1 MRYRP
6 GLDLVLRELD
16 FVVEGG
22 KKVGIVGRTGAGK
35 SSLMLALFRM
45 VEPASGQILIDGV
58 DIGRLSLRDLRS
70 ALAIIPQDPCLF
82 SGTVKFNLDPE
93 GTKTDSKLWEVL
105 DCVKLADKIRSLDG
119 NLEAVVSE
127 NGDSFSLGQRQLIC
141 MGRALLKE
149 SRVLLMDEAT
159 ASVDIDTDR
168 HIQELL
174 RREFEGRS
182 ILTIAHRLNTIIDYD
197 SIVVVDAGKVGEMGA
212 PRTLLSDEDGLFSS
226 LVRGTGAENEEKLRA
241 AVGLPPV
248 QKI

>member
-1 MRYRP
+1 
-6 GLDLVLRELD
+6 
-16 FVVEGG
+16 
-22 KKVGIVGRTGAGK
+22 
-35 SSLMLALFRM
+35 
-45 VEPASGQILIDGV
+45 
-58 DIGRLSLRDLRS
+58 
-70 ALAIIPQDPCLF
+70 
-82 SGTVKFNLDPE
+82 
-93 GTKTDSKLWEVL
+93 
-105 DCVKLADKIRSLDG
+105 
-119 NLEAVVSE
+119 
-127 NGDSFSLGQRQLIC
+127 
-141 MGRALLKE
+141 
-149 SRVLLMDEAT
+149 VLLMDEAT